1 MKNKKIEEIIKKLY
15 IPAND
20 SHKGKNGRLLIIGG
34 SHLFHAA
41 SLWALKVASRIVD
54 LVHYS
59 SIEENNKIVQG
70 LKEEFRDGIVVSRSE
85 IESYIEEDD
94 CILIG
99 PGMLRAENS
108 KLKTPASAEASAGR
122 QNLKLQLKI
131 QKLEDILKLK
141 DEGMQTY
148 YLTKYLLQKY
158 PKKKWTIDAGALQM
172 IDPEDIPENSILTP
186 HKKELDLL
194 KAKIPSFAK
203 ASTGKQNSK
212 EDIKYFADKYNCIIL
227 LKGKE
232 DMVASKDKM
241 EVIQGGNAGMTKG
254 GTGDVLAGLVA
265 ALYCKNDA
273 FVSAITASYI
283 NKQAGEELYKKM
295 GLWFNASDLAD
306 QIPMTMKRL
315 LLD

>member
-1 MKNKKIEEIIKKLY
+1 MNDNEFKKVLKKLY
-15 IPAND
+15 LPSRD
-20 SHKGKNGRLLIIGG
+20 SHKGQNGRLLIIGG

-59 SIEENNKIVQG
+59 SIKENNEIVQH
-70 LKEEFRDGIVVSRSE
+70 LKAEFRDGIVVPISE
-85 IESYIEEDD
+85 IEGYIEEDD
-94 CILIG
+94 EILIG

-122 QNLKLQLKI
+122 QNLKLQIKI

-232 DMVASKDKM
+232 DIVASKDKI
-241 EVIQGGNAGMTKG
+241 EEIAGGNAGMTKG
-254 GTGDVLAGLVA
+254 GTGDVLAGLVIP
-265 ALYCKNDA
+265 A
-273 FVSAITASYI
+273 F
-283 NKQAGEELYKKM
+283 
-295 GLWFNASDLAD
+295 
-306 QIPMTMKRL
+306 PP
-315 LLD
+315 